1 MRRPPPP
8 RPAAPPRG
16 LAADETKI
24 HGANAC
30 AVTLRERPDAVVR
43 AWFAE
48 STARHWGEVMQGLA
62 ARKRAY
68 HVVPDEELGLVA
80 GSEHHGGICLIVRKK
95 RPVSIERWL
104 TKMEKRERVCALA
117 LEGVGNPHNLG
128 AILRTGA
135 HFAIDGL
142 LVADTDA
149 LHSGA
154 CARVAEGG
162 LEYVDTVHS
171 PHTGDAI
178 RLARR
183 AGFGILTTSSHG
195 GESLYAAELPPK
207 CLIVFG
213 EESQGLTRQTLKAG
227 DVQVLIPGSGA
238 VESLN
243 VSVAAAVIVGEWWR
257 RFRQG

>member
-8 RPAAPPRG
+8 RPAAPRG
-16 LAADETKI
+16 LAADEAKI

-48 STARHWGEVMQGLA
+48 STARHWAEAMQGLA
-62 ARKRAY
+62 ARRRAY
-68 HVVPDEELGLVA
+68 HVVPDDELGLVA
-80 GSEHHGGICLIVRKK
+80 GSEHHGGVCLIVRKK

-104 TKMEKRERVCALA
+104 TKMEKRERVCGLA

-142 LVADTDA
+142 LIADTDA

-162 LEYVDTVHS
+162 AEAVPCVPVADVERTRTALQ
-171 PHTGDAI
+171 
-178 RLARR
+178 R
-183 AGFGILTTSSHG
+183 AGF
-195 GESLYAAELPPK
+195 
-207 CLIVFG
+207 
-213 EESQGLTRQTLKAG
+213 
-227 DVQVLIPGSGA
+227 
-238 VESLN
+238 
-243 VSVAAAVIVGEWWR
+243 
-257 RFRQG
+257 

>member
-8 RPAAPPRG
+8 RPAAPRG
-16 LAADETKI
+16 LAADEAKI

-48 STARHWGEVMQGLA
+48 STARHWAEAMQGLA
-62 ARKRAY
+62 ARRRAY
-68 HVVPDEELGLVA
+68 HVVPDDELGLVA
-80 GSEHHGGICLIVRKK
+80 GSEHHGGVCLIVRKK

-104 TKMEKRERVCALA
+104 TKMEKRERVCGLA

-162 LEYVDTVHS
+162 LEYVETVHCA
-171 PHTGDAI
+171 HTGDAI

-195 GESLYAAELPPK
+195 GEPLYAAELPPK

-213 EESQGLTRQTLKAG
+213 EESQGLTKQTLKAG
-227 DVQVLIPGSGA
+227 DVQVMIPGSGA

-243 VSVAAAVIVGEWWR
+243 VSVAAAVIDAEWWR
-257 RFRQG
+257 RFRQP